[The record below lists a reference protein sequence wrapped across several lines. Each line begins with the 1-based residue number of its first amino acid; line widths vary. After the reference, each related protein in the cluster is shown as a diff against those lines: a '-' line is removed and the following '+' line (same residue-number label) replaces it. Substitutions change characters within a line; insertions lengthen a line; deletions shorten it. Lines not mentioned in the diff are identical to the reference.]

1 MRIFTLLTFI
11 LFSVAA
17 NATHLLGGYM
27 SYRYISGTTY
37 EVTLTLYRDCNSATL
52 FDGSPG
58 SNTDAVVG
66 IFQGN
71 SNVLVNTLNLSNPV
85 ITALLPDSTE
95 PCSIPPNV
103 CREIGVYTTTVTLP
117 SSASYT
123 FTHERCC
130 MPGNITNALDPG
142 SQGSVF
148 SLTIPGTAINTSP
161 AINIPVQEYAHLFD
175 TLTISNWAQDADGDS
190 LSYSLHTPTSSGS
203 EFAPAPNPPVGPP
216 YPAIEWANTS
226 YNELHQLG
234 DASLFTIDSQT
245 GTITAVPRWSG
256 IYMVGISVSEWR
268 NGTLLANYPILI
280 NITATDCNRDT
291 TYVDTTRIPTEPVGI
306 NEMLQNHIEVFPNP
320 ANSTITVQGLWEDAL
335 VKLTDLNGRELA
347 QSLTSNGTCTLT
359 GLQQYA
365 KGIYIIQAGTM
376 RRRIVIQ

>member
-1 MRIFTLLTFI
+1 MRIFTLLI
-11 LFSVAA
+11 LLLFSIAA

-37 EVTLTLYRDCNSATL
+37 EVTLTLYRDCNSATPY
-52 FDGSPG
+52 DGTPG
-58 SNTDAVVG
+58 ATMDAVVG
-66 IFQGN
+66 VFQGN

-85 ITALLPDSTE
+85 ITTLLPDSTE

-161 AINIPVQEYAHLFD
+161 AINIPLQKYAHLFD
-175 TLTISNWAQDADGDS
+175 TLTISNWAHDAEADS
-190 LSYSLHTPTSSGS
+190 LSYSLYTPLSAGDPA
-203 EFAPAPNPPVGPP
+203 FPAPNPPYGPP
-216 YPAIEWANTS
+216 YAPIVWANTS
-226 YNELHQLG
+226 YNELSQLG
-234 DASLFTIDSQT
+234 NASLLTIDSQT

-256 IYMVGISVSEWR
+256 IYMVGIKVSEWR

-280 NITATDCNRDT
+280 NITATDCNSDNTYLDT
-291 TYVDTTRIPTEPVGI
+291 TKTPVEPLGI
-306 NEMLQNHIEVFPNP
+306 KEAFQNHIEVFPNP

-347 QSLTSNGTCTLT
+347 QSLTSNGTCTFT

-365 KGIYIIQAGTM
+365 KGIYIIQAGTT